1 MSGGAFLGAASD
13 HSAGSIDDPLMPCP
27 TKRGPATLLAHI
39 RWQEMARD
47 GKREQEMA
55 RDGKRW
61 QEMARDGSWPT
72 VEHVGYL
79 GF

>member
-1 MSGGAFLGAASD
+1 MSGGAFLVAASGD

-27 TKRGPATLLAHI
+27 TKRGAAPLLAHI
-39 RWQEMARD
+39 RW
-47 GKREQEMA
+47 QEMA